1 MVYDTKTLV
10 ELCDSYMIYCKNQPT
25 KTGLA
30 SWLKISCQTV
40 CNIVSGQFNGNVY
53 TDSPCATRIVAN
65 EDFAIVRGLFTKY
78 NA

>member
-30 SWLKISCQTV
+30 HWLSISHQTV
-40 CNIVSGQFNGNVY
+40 NNIINGTFNGFSY
-53 TDSPCATRIVAN
+53 TDKPHVNRIVAN
-65 EDFAIVRGLFTKY
+65 KDFAIVRGLFTKH